1 MRQLANVVHSCRRG
15 GFGGNGEVGFNL
27 YFHHKKFRRLA
38 KHHVYVELPIW
49 VLCTVRWVAD
59 GAVEQ
64 PDSRS
69 VMAYGLMERLFAS
82 PALGLPY
89 GRLEGDEEGV
99 PPPPA
104 LPFAAFFALAPSAD

>member
-1 MRQLANVVHSCRRG
+1 M
-15 GFGGNGEVGFNL
+15 E
-27 YFHHKKFRRLA
+27 
-38 KHHVYVELPIW
+38 P
-49 VLCTVRWVAD
+49 
-59 GAVEQ
+59 VEQ